1 MELNR
6 IAELARQ
13 DAGRKFYS
21 IAQFLTKE
29 ALWEAFDNLRK
40 NAAAGVDGVTYA
52 DYEANIVENLCT
64 LHEKLRSK
72 AYRAQPLRR
81 IYIDKED
88 GRKRPISIPSLE
100 DKIVQRAT
108 VELLNAIFEQDFL
121 ACSYGF
127 RPGRRAHDA
136 LDEVGRV
143 ISMGPTQYVL
153 ELDISSYFDSIVR
166 KQLMEMVEQRISDA
180 TILGLIGK
188 WINIGV
194 MDDGRLLTS
203 ETGTGQGQI
212 ISPLLANIYLH
223 HVLDVWFEEEV
234 KPRLRG
240 TAFEIRYADDGLL
253 CFQFKEDAERVL
265 EVLPKRFAKYGLTLH
280 PEKTRLVKFGR
291 HTYYQAKRTKT
302 KTATFDFLGFTHR
315 CATSRAGTFVV
326 HVSTMKTRLRRGLV
340 AVAAWC
346 REHLHAPLDYQQ
358 QMLNAKLRGHYQYYG
373 RRTNYRSLTK
383 FVHAVR
389 RIWRRWLAR
398 RTRGRCLSWQRFNR
412 ILTRY
417 PLLRPRIMRAWPAS

>member
-40 NAAAGVDGVTYA
+40 NAAAGVDGVTCA

-64 LHEKLRSK
+64 LHEKLKSK

-121 ACSYGF
+121 DCSHGF

-212 ISPLLANIYLH
+212 ISPLLANLYLH

-291 HTYYQAKRTKT
+291 RAYYQAKRTKT
-302 KTATFDFLGFTHR
+302 KAATFDFLGFTHR

-340 AVAAWC
+340 AIAAWC

-383 FVHAVR
+383 FVHSVR

-412 ILTRY
+412 ILSRY
-417 PLLRPRIMRAWPAS
+417 PLLRPRITRAWPAS